1 MIIYLKIMVS
11 TSYINLKFK
20 IKYKIDILIEENWKF

>member
-20 IKYKIDILIEENWKF
+20 IKYEIDIEEN